1 MNKNCPNGKSKKWSW
16 KRKRIKPFAFYKDYD
31 NKIHVEEGTMAK
43 FWELLEQSV
52 IFQGMIT
59 IALILTTCFL
69 WITGREVPGE
79 LWTAN
84 TFVLA
89 FFFGAKTQQTIHK
102 RIK

>member
-1 MNKNCPNGKSKKWSW
+1 MNKRWPHRKTKKYDW
-16 KRKRIKPFAFYKDYD
+16 KRKRVKPFAFYKDY
-31 NKIHVEEGTMAK
+31 NNNIRREKGTMAK

-59 IALILTTCFL
+59 ILLITTTCFL
-69 WITGREVPGE
+69 WITGRDVPGE

-89 FFFGAKTQQTIHK
+89 FFFGAKTQQTIHRRMK
-102 RIK
+102 